1 LSFNIPPITT
11 FLVGIPLQ
19 KNQVS
24 LTDKFPGN
32 DNVKSKLLRARS
44 AIKVFIVDDS
54 KIVCERT
61 QQMLINI
68 AGVEI
73 VGQAHNA
80 QDAIASISE
89 AKPDVVIL
97 DIRLPGQSG
106 IDVLKDIRAKKLPI
120 RVIMMTNYP
129 YPQYR
134 KKCKEL
140 GADYF
145 FDKVAEI
152 EMIPNV
158 IAELAKNKPENVKK
172 IQ

>member
-1 LSFNIPPITT
+1 MRVL
-11 FLVGIPLQ
+11 
-19 KNQVS
+19 
-24 LTDKFPGN
+24 
-32 DNVKSKLLRARS
+32 
-44 AIKVFIVDDS
+44 IVDDS
-54 KIVCERT
+54 KIVCDGL

-80 QDAIASISE
+80 PDAIASISE

-97 DIRLPGQSG
+97 DIRLPGKSG
-106 IDVLKDIRAKKLPI
+106 IEVLKDIRDKKLPI
-120 RVIMMTNYP
+120 RVIMLTNYP

-134 KKCKEL
+134 KKCEEL

-152 EMIPNV
+152 EEIPNL
-158 IAELAKNKPENVKK
+158 IEELAKNKPEKVKTEDK
-172 IQ
+172 AGSD